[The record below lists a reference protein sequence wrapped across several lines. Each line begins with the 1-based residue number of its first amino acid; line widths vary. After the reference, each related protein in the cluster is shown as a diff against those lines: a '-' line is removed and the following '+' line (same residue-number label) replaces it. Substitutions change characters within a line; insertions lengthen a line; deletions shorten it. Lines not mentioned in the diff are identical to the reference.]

1 MWLLMVSKRYT
12 LTLTAV
18 DSEGNAVTGE
28 ASRLRF
34 VPQDTNGVTV
44 GAISEIKPGVY
55 SATVSSTRAGN
66 VVVRAFSEQYQ
77 LGTLQQTLKF
87 VAGPL
92 DAAHSSITLNPD
104 KPVVGGTVTAIWTA
118 KDANDNPVTR
128 QSGCTVIIGRSCC
141 RFYGIRL
148 DG

>member
-1 MWLLMVSKRYT
+1 QQAYT

-18 DSEGNAVTGE
+18 DSEGNPVTGE

-87 VAGPL
+87 VA
-92 DAAHSSITLNPD
+92 
-104 KPVVGGTVTAIWTA
+104 
-118 KDANDNPVTR
+118 
-128 QSGCTVIIGRSCC
+128 
-141 RFYGIRL
+141 
-148 DG
+148 

>member
-1 MWLLMVSKRYT
+1 M
-12 LTLTAV
+12 
-18 DSEGNAVTGE
+18 
-28 ASRLRF
+28 RF

-66 VVVRAFSEQYQ
+66 VVVRAGEQYQ

-104 KPVVGGTVTAIWTA
+104 KPVVGGTVTAI
-118 KDANDNPVTR
+118 
-128 QSGCTVIIGRSCC
+128 
-141 RFYGIRL
+141 
-148 DG
+148 

>member
-1 MWLLMVSKRYT
+1 M
-12 LTLTAV
+12 
-18 DSEGNAVTGE
+18 TGE

-104 KPVVGGTVTAIWTA
+104 KPVVGVQL
-118 KDANDNPVTR
+118 R
-128 QSGCTVIIGRSCC
+128 QSGR
-141 RFYGIRL
+141 
-148 DG
+148 

>member
-1 MWLLMVSKRYT
+1 M
-12 LTLTAV
+12 
-18 DSEGNAVTGE
+18 TGE

-118 KDANDNPVTR
+118 KDANDNPVTGLNPDAPSLSA
-128 QSGCTVIIGRSCC
+128 Q
-141 RFYGIRL
+141 L
-148 DG
+148 L

>member
-1 MWLLMVSKRYT
+1 M
-12 LTLTAV
+12 
-18 DSEGNAVTGE
+18 
-28 ASRLRF
+28 
-34 VPQDTNGVTV
+34 
-44 GAISEIKPGVY
+44 
-55 SATVSSTRAGN
+55 
-66 VVVRAFSEQYQ
+66 RAFSEQYQ

-118 KDANDNPVTR
+118 KDANDNPVT
-128 QSGCTVIIGRSCC
+128 GLNPDAVIIGRSCC
-141 RFYGIRL
+141 WFYGIRL